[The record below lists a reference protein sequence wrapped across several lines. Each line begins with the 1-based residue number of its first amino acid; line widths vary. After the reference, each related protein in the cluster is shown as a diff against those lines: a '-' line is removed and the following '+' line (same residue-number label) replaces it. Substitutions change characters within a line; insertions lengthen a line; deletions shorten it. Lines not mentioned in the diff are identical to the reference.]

1 MKALAPMLIWNRFWS
16 TRLRPKLLRL
26 PWLAPK
32 MAATTMNIGRRMVAF
47 TVVAEMN
54 IDRTTLMTR
63 KLKNT
68 PPALFP
74 NLSTN
79 QRANLLATLVLT
91 SMLARTNERML
102 SHITGC
108 PSCAKASFCVVTPQR
123 ITAMITMSE
132 VR

>member
-1 MKALAPMLIWNRFWS
+1 
-16 TRLRPKLLRL
+16 
-26 PWLAPK
+26 
-32 MAATTMNIGRRMVAF
+32 MVAF

-54 IDRTTLMTR
+54 MDRTTLMIR
-63 KLKNT
+63 KLKNM

-79 QRANLLATLVLT
+79 HSANLFATLVLT
-91 SMLARTNERML
+91 SILARTKDRML

-108 PSCAKASFCVVTPQR
+108 PSWAKASFCVVTPQR
-123 ITAMITMSE
+123 ITAMITMRE